1 MTNQE
6 KDQLAAEVGKEIPPA
21 FETDREIPMA
31 VVLDCCFKEM
41 GIYK

>member
-6 KDQLAAEVGKEIPPA
+6 KDQIAAEVGKEVPPV

-31 VVLDCCFKEM
+31 VVLNCCLQEM
-41 GIYK
+41 GLYK